1 MDGISGITGD
11 QNALSKNENSTSAE
25 NGFFAKLF
33 AEGIEGISPLPWPYR
48 QHLMCSIP
56 DDQNSEEEQDHEN
69 IQLSFSAANCIAALT
84 GASAASAYVISSSQP
99 LLLSLLS
106 RVVLAGWA
114 EDEA

>member
-1 MDGISGITGD
+1 MSR
-11 QNALSKNENSTSAE
+11 AESSSYAE

-56 DDQNSEEEQDHEN
+56 DSQSLEEEEDQEN

-84 GASAASAYVISSSQP
+84 GASAASAYVKSSNLSVFLVIPMEFYWP
-99 LLLSLLS
+99 LLSSCALL
-106 RVVLAGWA
+106 AFCF
-114 EDEA
+114 